1 MIKNVD
7 LMSGFSISQYLV
19 KSYSRPNSLLHLVS
33 HAENNLIKCDA
44 NGPRYNSEGFCVL
57 CIVVALKRKS
67 IAYALGLPS

>member
-1 MIKNVD
+1 MIKNV

-44 NGPRYNSEGFCVL
+44 NCPRYNSEGY
-57 CIVVALKRKS
+57 IIAVALKRKS